1 VTGIRIRRVFGGLRL
16 FTRGRGAVMRCA
28 ALIHSDK
35 KAFLFTSGFVP
46 RLNTYPGWNVPNP
59 LDIEIC
65 NGKGDIKIVLEDI
78 LRLSKLNYNSCKF
91 ADGYPI
97 TLKFA
102 SKVGDILTTLP
113 PESDDEDDASGD
125 EYTPL
130 PFWHYI

>member
-1 VTGIRIRRVFGGLRL
+1 
-16 FTRGRGAVMRCA
+16 M
-28 ALIHSDK
+28 
-35 KAFLFTSGFVP
+35 
-46 RLNTYPGWNVPNP
+46 NVPNP

-65 NGKGDIKIVLEDI
+65 KGNADIKTVLLDI

-102 SKVGDILTTLP
+102 GSIGDILTTLP
-113 PESDDEDDASGD
+113 PEASEESDNGEMD

>member
-1 VTGIRIRRVFGGLRL
+1 MFAQNWLLTAR
-16 FTRGRGAVMRCA
+16 
-28 ALIHSDK
+28 
-35 KAFLFTSGFVP
+35 P
-46 RLNTYPGWNVPNP
+46 RLALSSVN
-59 LDIEIC
+59 
-65 NGKGDIKIVLEDI
+65 I

-113 PESDDEDDASGD
+113 PGEGEAEGDDAD